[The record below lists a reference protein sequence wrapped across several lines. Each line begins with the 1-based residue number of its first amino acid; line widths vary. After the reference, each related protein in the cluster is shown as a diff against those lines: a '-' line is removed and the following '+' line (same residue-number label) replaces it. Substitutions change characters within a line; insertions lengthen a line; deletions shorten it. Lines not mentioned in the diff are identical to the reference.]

1 MHRGQDFHVASCED
15 ILVGQAHCPQAQF
28 MGLVRDSIHFV
39 AKDGISGLCQV
50 NSDLVCSS
58 SQWPGFYQGMA
69 SVAIKRSEPG
79 LCGLASLAPVHLHA
93 AKTPGVGAQRQ
104 LTVPLGF

>member
-1 MHRGQDFHVASCED
+1 MTSCED
-15 ILVGQAHCPQAQF
+15 ILVGQTHCPQAQF
-28 MGLVRDSIHFV
+28 MGVVRDSIHFV

-58 SQWPGFYQGMA
+58 SERPGLYQGMA
-69 SVAIKRSEPG
+69 PVAIKRSKPC
-79 LCGLASLAPVHLHA
+79 LCGLAGLAPVHLHA
-93 AKTPGVGAQRQ
+93 ANMPGVGAQRQ